1 MRRFYSTL
9 IVCFIAIA
17 AMAQGWPQDYK
28 GVMLQGFY
36 WDSYDDT
43 QWQTL
48 EKQANDLAT
57 SFDLIWIPQ
66 SGNCGG
72 TSMGYDDLWWFENYN
87 SSFGNE
93 KQLRSM
99 IKTFKE
105 KGLGTRKVN
114 YKLRDWVFSRQ
125 RYWGEPI
132 PVVHC
137 PKCGNVPVP
146 EEQLPLT
153 LPDVESYQPTGTGE
167 SPLAAIEDWVNTT
180 CPCCNGP
187 AKRETNTMPQWAGSS
202 WYFLRYM
209 DPRNKEAF
217 ASKEALDYWSPVD
230 WYNGGMEHTTL
241 HLLYSRFWNRFLY
254 DMGAV
259 PVKEPYAKRTS
270 HGMILGENGE
280 KMSKSLN
287 NFFTIRDVL
296 AKYDPETV
304 RYFLLSAQY
313 RRELNFSR
321 ENLDMARAGVQRL
334 YTALRGCPAL
344 TGEELPA
351 QDEFTEAF
359 RASMDDDFNT
369 PAAIAVLYDLARCLN
384 KSTGDKRAALGA
396 RLRELGAVLG
406 ILQLNPE
413 AYLTAASPGDEKDG
427 SDIQQLVD
435 ERTRARQSRDFKRAD
450 AIRQELQERG
460 IELEDGPSGTVWRR
474 R

>member
-1 MRRFYSTL
+1 
-9 IVCFIAIA
+9 
-17 AMAQGWPQDYK
+17 
-28 GVMLQGFY
+28 MLQLHNSLTGKKETFVPLRPGAVGIY
-36 WDSYDDT
+36 VCGVTVYDLCHIGHART
-43 QWQTL
+43 FV
-48 EKQANDLAT
+48 
-57 SFDLIWIPQ
+57 SFDVIVRYLRWCGYKVTYVRNITDIDDKIIKRAAEKGEAPAELAARYIEEMKRDFAALQILPADIEPRATAHIAEIIALVEKLIATGHAYIAK
-66 SGNCGG
+66 SGDVIYDISSYPDYGQLSG
-72 TSMGYDDLWWFENYN
+72 QRLDDLQAGARVEVNDDKRSPLDFVLWKMSKSGEPAWPSPWGPGRPGWHIECSAMNSRYLGEHFDIHGGGSDLLFPHHENERAQ
-87 SSFGNE
+87 SCAAFGSNC
-93 KQLRSM
+93 
-99 IKTFKE
+99 
-105 KGLGTRKVN
+105 VN
-114 YKLRDWVFSRQ
+114 YWLHS
-125 RYWGEPI
+125 
-132 PVVHC
+132 
-137 PKCGNVPVP
+137 
-146 EEQLPLT
+146 
-153 LPDVESYQPTGTGE
+153 
-167 SPLAAIEDWVNTT
+167 
-180 CPCCNGP
+180 
-187 AKRETNTMPQWAGSS
+187 
-202 WYFLRYM
+202 
-209 DPRNKEAF
+209 
-217 ASKEALDYWSPVD
+217 
-230 WYNGGMEHTTL
+230 GM
-241 HLLYSRFWNRFLY
+241 
-254 DMGAV
+254 V
-259 PVKEPYAKRTS
+259 
-270 HGMILGENGE
+270 MINGE

-369 PAAIAVLYDLARCLN
+369 PAAIAVLYDLVRCLN
-384 KSTGDKRAALGA
+384 KSTGEKRAALGA

-427 SDIQQLVD
+427 DDIQQLVD